1 MIDAYNHLE
10 TFYND
15 EKEKKFAV
23 LLGDD
28 SDESDDD
35 GDNEDVGDGKAPLK
49 LHETDD
55 FLISLFLGK
64 NQCNIFAWTHAFI
77 SLAWTHRFLR
87 TVQKVLL
94 KFLIL
99 KEETPFILELF
110 LIDEIN

>member
-28 SDESDDD
+28 SDESGDNGDDD
-35 GDNEDVGDGKAPLK
+35 AGDRKAPLK

-64 NQCNIFAWTHAFI
+64 NQCNIFAWSHAFI
-77 SLAWTHRFLR
+77 SLAWTHCFLR
-87 TVQKVLL
+87 TLQKVLL
-94 KFLIL
+94 KSLIL
-99 KEETPFILELF
+99 K
-110 LIDEIN
+110 

>member
-28 SDESDDD
+28 SDESDDN
-35 GDNEDVGDGKAPLK
+35 GDDDVGDGKPPLK

-55 FLISLFLGK
+55 FLISLFWGK
-64 NQCNIFAWTHAFI
+64 NQCNIFAWSHAVM
-77 SLAWTHRFLR
+77 SLA
-87 TVQKVLL
+87 
-94 KFLIL
+94 
-99 KEETPFILELF
+99 
-110 LIDEIN
+110 